1 MAVMKIRWF
10 VFVLL
15 LALDVRAAPAPAIL
29 VVGDSLSAGYG
40 IELRAGWVTLLQQRL
55 TQQGYPHRVVN
66 ASISGD
72 TSAGGRARLADAL
85 KRHRPQIVIIE
96 LGANDG
102 LRGLSLRA
110 TRTNLEAMIK
120 AAQSAG
126 ARVLLVG
133 MQLPPNY
140 GPEYTGKFRAI
151 YRDLASRYNLALVP
165 FLLDG
170 VALTPGL
177 MQPDGLHPRAA
188 AQPRLLDNVW
198 PRLEPLLKPETAPLA
213 QQIIKQG
220 GPAPPYYACS

>member
-1 MAVMKIRWF
+1 M
-10 VFVLL
+10 
-15 LALDVRAAPAPAIL
+15 
-29 VVGDSLSAGYG
+29 VGDSLSAGYG
-40 IELRAGWVTLLQQRL
+40 IEVRDGWVTLLQQRL
-55 TQQGYPHRVVN
+55 TRQGYPHTVVN

-85 KRHRPQIVIIE
+85 KRHHPQIVILE

-126 ARVLLVG
+126 ARVLLIG

-140 GPEYTGKFRAI
+140 GPDYTGKFRAI
-151 YRDLASRYNLALVP
+151 YRDLARNNDLPLVP

-170 VALTPGL
+170 VALNPKL

-188 AQPRLLDNVW
+188 AQPRLLENVW
-198 PRLEPLLKPETAPLA
+198 PYLEPLLKSESAPR
-213 QQIIKQG
+213 IDK
-220 GPAPPYYACS
+220 